1 MLLSLVDQRGQQL
14 MAYDNPA
21 SIILEKL
28 QRVPTFLKLNHF
40 SNSKILLLGRMVE
53 VVRGVTFQLQL
64 QPGGRNKDGE
74 FSLFELT
81 PKNDSSLINLLFAF
95 MLWNL
100 NTARNS
106 FSLTRFA
113 NPEIT
118 SYFWA
123 TIRT

>member
-1 MLLSLVDQRGQQL
+1 MLLSLVDQKGQQL

-21 SIILEKL
+21 SITLEKL

-40 SNSKILLLGRMVE
+40 SNSKISLLGRMLE

-81 PKNDSSLINLLFAF
+81 PKNDSSLINL
-95 MLWNL
+95 
-100 NTARNS
+100 S
-106 FSLTRFA
+106 FLPSCSGT
-113 NPEIT
+113 
-118 SYFWA
+118 
-123 TIRT
+123 

>member
-1 MLLSLVDQRGQQL
+1 MA

-21 SIILEKL
+21 SITLEKL

-40 SNSKILLLGRMVE
+40 SNSKISLLGRMLE

-81 PKNDSSLINLLFAF
+81 PKNDSSLINL
-95 MLWNL
+95 
-100 NTARNS
+100 S
-106 FSLTRFA
+106 FLPSCSGT
-113 NPEIT
+113 
-118 SYFWA
+118 
-123 TIRT
+123 